1 MRCAGRRARA
11 PPARAA
17 PPRIPPPP
25 PVGDAPTAILRWR
38 PLHLDAGTPAACAV
52 AAIDRL
58 FVLPF
63 YRRRRIARMLVLN
76 ALVDVL
82 DQSSKMGG
90 AGLSRVSVFLP
101 EDARLVP
108 VFHVLS
114 KLGFRQGARLA
125 ADPSGVWGAAAE
137 GRSFLEVALP
147 MAEVVAVLHAAHEA
161 GESVRARAA

>member
-1 MRCAGRRARA
+1 M
-11 PPARAA
+11 PNVSARAA
-17 PPRIPPPP
+17 RSRPPP

-38 PLHLDAGTPAACAV
+38 PLHVDAGTPAACVV

-58 FVLPF
+58 FVLPY
-63 YRRRRIARMLVLN
+63 YRRRHIARMLVLN
-76 ALVDVL
+76 CLVDVL
-82 DQSSKMGG
+82 DQASKAG
-90 AGLSRVSVFLP
+90 AAFSRVSVFLP

-114 KLGFRQGARLA
+114 KLGFRTGERRA
-125 ADPSGVWGAAAE
+125 ADPTGVWGDVPA

-147 MAEVVAVLHAAHEA
+147 MADVVAVLRAAHEA